1 MGSREIMPHFN
12 TVIMNPPYDN
22 YFIHT
27 RICSEVK
34 KHTDNAIAICPINK
48 ATRYRT
54 CEFADKPFGDQ
65 IAWNNVFIMDLMGE
79 NNEYFSTKNSI
90 FVKHTTDPFYTMWYK
105 NGKYIIDNSER
116 NLELGHNLI
125 LDENRLDEIQ
135 KFFDWLNTTD
145 NEIVK
150 NSTHI
155 TTVRPSRY
163 NINKLWEIYQNEKG

>member
-1 MGSREIMPHFN
+1 
-12 TVIMNPPYDN
+12 
-22 YFIHT
+22 
-27 RICSEVK
+27 
-34 KHTDNAIAICPINK
+34 
-48 ATRYRT
+48 
-54 CEFADKPFGDQ
+54 
-65 IAWNNVFIMDLMGE
+65 MDLMGE

-150 NSTHI
+150 NSAHI

-163 NINKLWEIYQNEKG
+163 NINKLWEIYQNEKR